1 MGRILALAAVLA
13 AVAAPAQAQDSVTGV
28 ALTGEG
34 RAFVEFTFD
43 AHSGPSGESPTGT
56 VWFNALL
63 ADFGRLPVTC
73 LAVSGN
79 RAGIVLEFP
88 GATPPIPAGVVMAV
102 EDNGAGPDGV
112 NWTFVDDLPT
122 TCPPP
127 AGPVIGPIVSGDVVV
142 TDAHPSPISK
152 DQCKNGGWRT
162 YGVFKNQGDCVRF
175 VRRGTR
181 RACIFERV
189 AHGIPAFQ
197 AKYGIGPRRQ
207 LAMWSC
213 VHRRIGV

>member
-1 MGRILALAAVLA
+1 
-13 AVAAPAQAQDSVTGV
+13 
-28 ALTGEG
+28 
-34 RAFVEFTFD
+34 
-43 AHSGPSGESPTGT
+43 
-56 VWFNALL
+56 
-63 ADFGRLPVTC
+63 
-73 LAVSGN
+73 
-79 RAGIVLEFP
+79 
-88 GATPPIPAGVVMAV
+88 MAV

-127 AGPVIGPIVSGDVVV
+127 AGPVIGPIVSGGVVV